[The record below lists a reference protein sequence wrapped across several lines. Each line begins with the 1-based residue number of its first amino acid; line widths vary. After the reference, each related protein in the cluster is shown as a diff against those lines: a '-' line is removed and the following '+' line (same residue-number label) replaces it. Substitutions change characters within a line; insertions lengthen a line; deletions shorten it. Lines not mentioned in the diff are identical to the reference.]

1 MNVSAWVSTW
11 PQAGYDVNA
20 SRLKEMRRA
29 ALLTLLVV
37 AMAPLAAE
45 AAIELRIDALGLGG
59 YASDVLPTPVTVQIV
74 SSESRAVDLTL
85 LVQNEWGIGRRRGVT
100 TTDRF
105 VTQLLLQARQPVQ
118 ITVPVLGTPGSSRVD
133 AVITDASGTE
143 LARQSAS
150 SKGLNNTNPLIAIYC
165 TAEQLCQDAQTQLT
179 FGGSSE
185 QSAKRNKDLRFV
197 FLHDLR
203 RPWWAYGAARSVVIA
218 GSLAGA
224 SDEEKRALE
233 GYLRYGGNLM
243 IVEKEAADGQF
254 LAPYRAASITAEGAV
269 VGKGRLWSVPR
280 LEDKSLGRAFTGI
293 LLENVINAVGN
304 TIGLNRW
311 TRLQTGHLLAAP
323 FHFPRLRWLIL
334 WLLIYIFVIGPAN
347 FFLLRRLWG
356 LEWGWVTMCA
366 VAALFAAALYIA
378 SSSNRPKQFR
388 LEDATICL
396 LDEHSGMAS
405 CEFGLRVT
413 SPVRQPVVVNI
424 DIKDGA
430 VLVNTYEKA
439 PSGHETEIA
448 SDFTGKPKLQ
458 PGWEVQLGPPLMVA
472 FPMLRWSFHD
482 LNAVG
487 LRDFPGSVRWLAPM
501 RLKNDTGQ
509 SFSEAIYFDH
519 KANKKYLLGKVAAG
533 QEIDLASVGS
543 EPIWTKDQDSKPHI
557 IRGMRPEQ
565 TFSLAQLPY
574 SGIDT
579 RSARRIFAGLNERP
593 GLEASLQGLQTARQ
607 SAALTLVAMG
617 EP

>member
-1 MNVSAWVSTW
+1 
-11 PQAGYDVNA
+11 
-20 SRLKEMRRA
+20 MRRA

-37 AMAPLAAE
+37 AMVPIAAE
-45 AAIELRIDALGLGG
+45 AAIELRIDTLGLDG

-74 SSESRAVDLTL
+74 GSESRAVELTL

-100 TTDRF
+100 TTHRF
-105 VTQLLLQARQPVQ
+105 ATQLLLQAQQPVK
-118 ITVPVLGTPGSSRVD
+118 ITVPVLGVLGSSRVD
-133 AVITDASGTE
+133 AVVTDSSGTE

-165 TAEQLCQDAQTQLT
+165 TAEQLCQDAQTQIT

-185 QSAKRNKDLRFV
+185 QSAKKNRELRFV

-203 RPWWAYGAARSVVIA
+203 RPWWAYGAARSVIIA
-218 GSLAGA
+218 GPLAGA
-224 SDEEKRALE
+224 TDEEKRALE
-233 GYLRYGGNLM
+233 GYLRYGGNLA

-293 LLENVINAVGN
+293 LLQNVINAIGN
-304 TIGLNRW
+304 TIGFNRW
-311 TRLQTGHLLAAP
+311 ARLQTGHLLAAP

-334 WLLIYIFVIGPAN
+334 WLLIYILVIGPAN
-347 FFLLRRLWG
+347 FFLLLRSRG
-356 LEWGWVTMCA
+356 LEWGWISMCA
-366 VAALFAAALYIA
+366 VAALFATALYIA

-396 LDEHSGMAS
+396 MDGHSGMAS

-424 DIKDGA
+424 YDGA
-430 VLVNTYEKA
+430 VLINTYESA

-458 PGWEVQLGPPLMVA
+458 PGWEVQLGPPMMVA

-487 LRDFPGSVRWLAPM
+487 LRDFPGTVRWSAPM

-509 SFSEAIYFDH
+509 SFSEAIYFDY
-519 KANKKYLLGKVAAG
+519 KANKKYLLGNVVAG
-533 QEIDLASVGS
+533 QEIDLATVVA
-543 EPIWTKDQDSKPHI
+543 EPIWTNDQDSKLHI
-557 IRGMRPEQ
+557 VSGMRPEQ
-565 TFSLAQLPY
+565 TFSVAQLPY
-574 SGIDT
+574 SAGINT
-579 RSARRIFAGLNERP
+579 GSARRIFAGLNERP

-607 SAALTLVAMG
+607 SAALTLVAMD